1 MAELLLEILSEEI
14 PARMQLR
21 AADDLARLMGDALKK
36 EGLAFDRCQAFA
48 TPRRLALVIDGLPT
62 AQPDI
67 REERKGPRVDAPEKA
82 IDGFLGSVGLSRD
95 QVVEMETK
103 KGTFLMAVIEKAG
116 RPTADVIADIVPEV
130 IRNFPWPKSQRWGS
144 GTLNW
149 VRPLQG
155 IVCLLDDTVI
165 DLEVDGTHSGN
176 ATLGHRFMALG
187 DITVSGFDDLEA
199 KLNASKV
206 ILRTADRKQM
216 IADAIAS
223 ECATRGLDPIEDD
236 GLLTEVAGLVEWPV
250 VLMGSIDQAFM
261 DVPEEALISAIKKHQ
276 KYLTFRDPKTGKLA
290 PYFAVVAN
298 LEASDGGAAIVDGN
312 ERVLRA
318 RLADTKFF
326 WDQDLKNTLE
336 SRVGALDSI
345 VFHAKLG
352 TVGDK
357 IRRVA
362 GLTGYIAELIGADAP
377 KASRAASLAKADLT
391 TGMVGEF
398 ADLQGLMGQYYA
410 VQDGEDAAVAAAI
423 GDHYKP
429 QGPGD
434 SCPSAPET
442 VAVALA
448 DKIDT
453 LVGFFNIDERP
464 TGSKDPFA
472 LRRAA
477 LGVIRLVLENNL
489 RIDLPSLL
497 EKAGADGDVGLMGF
511 FADRLKVHLREQGV
525 RHDLVSAVFAL
536 GGEGDLVRLM
546 ARVNALQGFMETDAG
561 ADMLAAYRRAA
572 NIVRIEEKKSETSF
586 DGSVEEAALK
596 QDEEKTLFAE
606 LGKAVGASSKAV
618 GQEAYADAMAAIA
631 TLRGP
636 VDAFFDKVTVNA
648 DDPALRKNRLKL
660 LSSIGSTLD
669 QVADFSVIEG

>member
-116 RPTADVIADIVPEV
+116 RPTADVIADIVPEI
-130 IRNFPWPKSQRWGS
+130 IRNFPWPKSQRWSS

-176 ATLGHRFMALG
+176 ATLGHRFMAPG

-345 VFHAKLG
+345 VFHTKLG

-362 GLTGYIAELIGADAP
+362 GLAGYIAELIGADAP

-453 LVGFFNIDERP
+453 LVGLFNIDERP

-546 ARVNALQGFMETDAG
+546 ARVNALQGFIETDAG

-606 LGKAVGASSKAV
+606 LGKAVGAASKAV

-648 DDPALRKNRLKL
+648 DDPALRENRLKL

>member
-130 IRNFPWPKSQRWGS
+130 IRNFPWPKSQRWGN

-362 GLTGYIAELIGADAP
+362 GLAGYIAELIGADAP

>member
-116 RPTADVIADIVPEV
+116 RPTADVIADIVPEI

-176 ATLGHRFMALG
+176 ATLGHRFMAPG

-362 GLTGYIAELIGADAP
+362 GLAGYIAELIGADAP

-546 ARVNALQGFMETDAG
+546 ARVNALQGFIETDAG

-648 DDPALRKNRLKL
+648 DDPALRENRLKL

>member
-48 TPRRLALVIDGLPT
+48 TPRRLALAIDGLPT

-116 RPTADVIADIVPEV
+116 RPTADVIADIVPEI

-176 ATLGHRFMALG
+176 ATLGHRFMAPG

-362 GLTGYIAELIGADAP
+362 GLAGYIAELIGADAP

-546 ARVNALQGFMETDAG
+546 ARVNALQGFIETDAG

-648 DDPALRKNRLKL
+648 DDPALRENRLKL

>member
-36 EGLAFDRCQAFA
+36 EGLAFERCEAFA

-82 IDGFLGSVGLSRD
+82 IEGFLGSVGLTRD
-95 QVVEMETK
+95 QVVETETK

-116 RPTADVIADIVPEV
+116 RPTADVIADIVPEI

-155 IVCLLDDTVI
+155 IVCLLDGTII
-165 DLEVDGTHSGN
+165 DLDVDGTRSGN
-176 ATLGHRFMALG
+176 TTLGHRFMAPG
-187 DITVSGFDDLEA
+187 EITVSGFDDLEA
-199 KLNASKV
+199 RLNASKV
-206 ILRTADRKQM
+206 ILRTANRKQM
-216 IADAIAS
+216 IADAVAG
-223 ECATRGLDPIEDD
+223 ECATRGLDPIEGD

-250 VLMGSIDQAFM
+250 VLIGSIDQAFM
-261 DVPEEALISAIKKHQ
+261 DVPEEALISAIQKHQ

-298 LEASDGGAAIVDGN
+298 LEASDGGKAIVDGN

-357 IRRVA
+357 VRRVA
-362 GLTGYIAELIGADAP
+362 DLAGHIAGLIGADAA

-489 RIDLPSLL
+489 RIDLPGLF
-497 EKAGADGDVGLMGF
+497 EQAGAEGDVGLMGF

-546 ARVNALQGFMETDAG
+546 ARVNALQGFIETDAG

-586 DGSVEEAALK
+586 DGSVDEAAL
-596 QDEEKTLFAE
+596 QQVEEKTLFAE
-606 LGKAVGASSKAV
+606 LGKAVGASSSAV
-618 GQEAYADAMAAIA
+618 EQEAYADAMAAIA
-631 TLRGP
+631 TLRSP

-648 DDPALRKNRLKL
+648 DDPALRENRLKL

>member
-130 IRNFPWPKSQRWGS
+130 IRNFPWPKSQRWGN

-362 GLTGYIAELIGADAP
+362 GLAGYIAALIGADAP

>member
-36 EGLAFDRCQAFA
+36 EGLAFERCEAFA

-82 IDGFLGSVGLSRD
+82 IEGFLGSVGLTRD
-95 QVVEMETK
+95 QVVETETK

-116 RPTADVIADIVPEV
+116 RPTADVIADIVPEI

-155 IVCLLDDTVI
+155 IVCLLDGTII
-165 DLEVDGTHSGN
+165 DLDVDGTRSGN
-176 ATLGHRFMALG
+176 ATLGHRFMAPG
-187 DITVSGFDDLEA
+187 EITVSGFDDLEA
-199 KLNASKV
+199 RLNASKV
-206 ILRTADRKQM
+206 ILRTANRKQM
-216 IADAIAS
+216 IADAVAG
-223 ECATRGLDPIEDD
+223 ECATRGLDPIEGD

-250 VLMGSIDQAFM
+250 VLIGSIDQAFM

-298 LEASDGGAAIVDGN
+298 LEASDGGKAIVDGN

-357 IRRVA
+357 VRRVA
-362 GLTGYIAELIGADAP
+362 DLAGHIAGLIGADAA

-489 RIDLPSLL
+489 RIDLPGLF
-497 EKAGADGDVGLMGF
+497 EQAGAEGDVGLMGF

-546 ARVNALQGFMETDAG
+546 ARVNALQGFIETDAG

-586 DGSVEEAALK
+586 DGSVDEAAL
-596 QDEEKTLFAE
+596 QQVEEKTLFAE
-606 LGKAVGASSKAV
+606 LGKAVGASSSAV
-618 GQEAYADAMAAIA
+618 EQEAYADAMAAIA
-631 TLRGP
+631 TLRSP

-648 DDPALRKNRLKL
+648 DDPALRENRLKL

>member
-116 RPTADVIADIVPEV
+116 RPTADVIADIVPEI
-130 IRNFPWPKSQRWGS
+130 IRSFPWPKSQRWGS

-362 GLTGYIAELIGADAP
+362 GLAGYIAELIGADAP

-511 FADRLKVHLREQGV
+511 FADRLKVHLREQRV

>member
-130 IRNFPWPKSQRWGS
+130 IRNFPWPKSQRWGN

>member
-116 RPTADVIADIVPEV
+116 RPTADVIADIVPEI
-130 IRNFPWPKSQRWGS
+130 IRSFPWPKSQRWGS

-362 GLTGYIAELIGADAP
+362 GLAGYIAELIGADAP

-489 RIDLPSLL
+489 RIDLLSLL

>member
-48 TPRRLALVIDGLPT
+48 TPRRLALAIDGLPT

-116 RPTADVIADIVPEV
+116 RPTADVIADIVPEI

-176 ATLGHRFMALG
+176 ATLGHRFMAPG

-362 GLTGYIAELIGADAP
+362 GLAGYIAELIGADAP

-511 FADRLKVHLREQGV
+511 FADRLKVHLREQRV

-546 ARVNALQGFMETDAG
+546 ARVNALQGFIETDAG

-648 DDPALRKNRLKL
+648 DDPALRENRLKL

>member
-362 GLTGYIAELIGADAP
+362 GLAGYIAELIGADAP

>member
-36 EGLAFDRCQAFA
+36 EGLAFERCEAFA

-82 IDGFLGSVGLSRD
+82 IEGFLGSVGLTRD
-95 QVVEMETK
+95 QVVETETK

-116 RPTADVIADIVPEV
+116 RPTADVIADIVPEI

-155 IVCLLDDTVI
+155 IVCLLDGTII
-165 DLEVDGTHSGN
+165 DLDVDGTRSGN
-176 ATLGHRFMALG
+176 ATLGHRFMAPG
-187 DITVSGFDDLEA
+187 EITVSGFDDLEA
-199 KLNASKV
+199 RLNASRV
-206 ILRTADRKQM
+206 ILRTANRKQM
-216 IADAIAS
+216 IADAVAG
-223 ECATRGLDPIEDD
+223 ECATRGLDPIEGD

-250 VLMGSIDQAFM
+250 VLIGSIDQAFM

-298 LEASDGGAAIVDGN
+298 LEASDGGKAIVDGN

-357 IRRVA
+357 VRRVA
-362 GLTGYIAELIGADAP
+362 DLAGHIAGLIGADAA

-489 RIDLPSLL
+489 RIDLPGLF
-497 EKAGADGDVGLMGF
+497 EQAGAEGDVGLMGF

-546 ARVNALQGFMETDAG
+546 ARVNALQGFIETDAG

-586 DGSVEEAALK
+586 DGSVDEAAL
-596 QDEEKTLFAE
+596 QQVEEKTLFGE
-606 LGKAVGASSKAV
+606 LGKAVGASSSAV
-618 GQEAYADAMAAIA
+618 EQEAYADAMAAIA
-631 TLRGP
+631 TLRSP

-648 DDPALRKNRLKL
+648 DDPALRENRLKL

>member
-116 RPTADVIADIVPEV
+116 RPTADVIADIVPEI
-130 IRNFPWPKSQRWGS
+130 IRNFPWPKSQRWGN

-362 GLTGYIAELIGADAP
+362 GLAGYIAELIGADAP

>member
-1 MAELLLEILSEEI
+1 
-14 PARMQLR
+14 
-21 AADDLARLMGDALKK
+21 
-36 EGLAFDRCQAFA
+36 
-48 TPRRLALVIDGLPT
+48 
-62 AQPDI
+62 
-67 REERKGPRVDAPEKA
+67 
-82 IDGFLGSVGLSRD
+82 
-95 QVVEMETK
+95 
-103 KGTFLMAVIEKAG
+103 
-116 RPTADVIADIVPEV
+116 
-130 IRNFPWPKSQRWGS
+130 
-144 GTLNW
+144 
-149 VRPLQG
+149 
-155 IVCLLDDTVI
+155 
-165 DLEVDGTHSGN
+165 
-176 ATLGHRFMALG
+176 
-187 DITVSGFDDLEA
+187 
-199 KLNASKV
+199 
-206 ILRTADRKQM
+206 
-216 IADAIAS
+216 
-223 ECATRGLDPIEDD
+223 
-236 GLLTEVAGLVEWPV
+236 VEWPV
-250 VLMGSIDQAFM
+250 VLIGSIDQAFM

-298 LEASDGGAAIVDGN
+298 LEASDGGKAIVDGN

-357 IRRVA
+357 VRRVA
-362 GLTGYIAELIGADAP
+362 DLAGHIAGLIGADAA

-489 RIDLPSLL
+489 RIDLPGLF
-497 EKAGADGDVGLMGF
+497 EQAGAEGDVGLMGF

-546 ARVNALQGFMETDAG
+546 ARVNALQGFIETDAG

-586 DGSVEEAALK
+586 DGSVDEAAL
-596 QDEEKTLFAE
+596 QQVEEKTLFAE
-606 LGKAVGASSKAV
+606 LGKAVGASSSAV
-618 GQEAYADAMAAIA
+618 EQEAYADAMAAIA
-631 TLRGP
+631 TLRSP

-648 DDPALRKNRLKL
+648 DDPALRENRLKL

>member
-429 QGPGD
+429 QGPGN

>member
-116 RPTADVIADIVPEV
+116 RPTADVIADIVPEI
-130 IRNFPWPKSQRWGS
+130 IRNFPWPKSQRWSS

-176 ATLGHRFMALG
+176 ATLGHRFMAPG

-250 VLMGSIDQAFM
+250 VLMGSIDQASM

-362 GLTGYIAELIGADAP
+362 GLAGYIAELIGADAP

-511 FADRLKVHLREQGV
+511 FADRLKVHLREQRV

-546 ARVNALQGFMETDAG
+546 ARVNALQGFIETDAG

>member
-36 EGLAFDRCQAFA
+36 EGLAFERCEAFA

-82 IDGFLGSVGLSRD
+82 IEGFLGSVGLTRD
-95 QVVEMETK
+95 QVVETETK

-116 RPTADVIADIVPEV
+116 RPTADVIADIVPEI

-155 IVCLLDDTVI
+155 IVCLLDGTII
-165 DLEVDGTHSGN
+165 DLDVDGTRSGN
-176 ATLGHRFMALG
+176 TTLGHRFMAPG
-187 DITVSGFDDLEA
+187 EITVSGFDDLEA
-199 KLNASKV
+199 RLNASKV
-206 ILRTADRKQM
+206 ILRTANRKQM
-216 IADAIAS
+216 IADAVAG
-223 ECATRGLDPIEDD
+223 ECATRGLDPIEGD

-250 VLMGSIDQAFM
+250 VLIGSIDQAFM

-298 LEASDGGAAIVDGN
+298 LEASDGGKAIVDGN

-357 IRRVA
+357 VRRVA
-362 GLTGYIAELIGADAP
+362 DLAGHIAGLIGADAA

-489 RIDLPSLL
+489 RIDLPGLF
-497 EKAGADGDVGLMGF
+497 EQAGAEGDVGLMGF

-546 ARVNALQGFMETDAG
+546 ARVNALQGFIETDAG

-586 DGSVEEAALK
+586 DGSVDEAAL
-596 QDEEKTLFAE
+596 QQVEEKTLFAE
-606 LGKAVGASSKAV
+606 LGKAVGASSSAV
-618 GQEAYADAMAAIA
+618 EQEAYADAMAAIA
-631 TLRGP
+631 TLRSP

-648 DDPALRKNRLKL
+648 DDPALRENRLKL

>member
-116 RPTADVIADIVPEV
+116 RPTADVIADIVPEI

-362 GLTGYIAELIGADAP
+362 GLAGYIAELIGADAP

-489 RIDLPSLL
+489 RIDLLSLL

>member
-116 RPTADVIADIVPEV
+116 RPTADVIADIVPEI
-130 IRNFPWPKSQRWGS
+130 IRSFPWPKSQRWGS

-362 GLTGYIAELIGADAP
+362 GLAGYIAELIGADAP

>member
-1 MAELLLEILSEEI
+1 
-14 PARMQLR
+14 
-21 AADDLARLMGDALKK
+21 
-36 EGLAFDRCQAFA
+36 
-48 TPRRLALVIDGLPT
+48 
-62 AQPDI
+62 
-67 REERKGPRVDAPEKA
+67 
-82 IDGFLGSVGLSRD
+82 
-95 QVVEMETK
+95 
-103 KGTFLMAVIEKAG
+103 
-116 RPTADVIADIVPEV
+116 
-130 IRNFPWPKSQRWGS
+130 
-144 GTLNW
+144 
-149 VRPLQG
+149 
-155 IVCLLDDTVI
+155 
-165 DLEVDGTHSGN
+165 
-176 ATLGHRFMALG
+176 
-187 DITVSGFDDLEA
+187 
-199 KLNASKV
+199 
-206 ILRTADRKQM
+206 
-216 IADAIAS
+216 
-223 ECATRGLDPIEDD
+223 
-236 GLLTEVAGLVEWPV
+236 
-250 VLMGSIDQAFM
+250 
-261 DVPEEALISAIKKHQ
+261 
-276 KYLTFRDPKTGKLA
+276 
-290 PYFAVVAN
+290 
-298 LEASDGGAAIVDGN
+298 
-312 ERVLRA
+312 
-318 RLADTKFF
+318 
-326 WDQDLKNTLE
+326 
-336 SRVGALDSI
+336 
-345 VFHAKLG
+345 
-352 TVGDK
+352 
-357 IRRVA
+357 
-362 GLTGYIAELIGADAP
+362 
-377 KASRAASLAKADLT
+377 
-391 TGMVGEF
+391 
-398 ADLQGLMGQYYA
+398 
-410 VQDGEDAAVAAAI
+410 
-423 GDHYKP
+423 
-429 QGPGD
+429 
-434 SCPSAPET
+434 
-442 VAVALA
+442 
-448 DKIDT
+448 
-453 LVGFFNIDERP
+453 VGFFNIDERP